1 MQKIF
6 NIPYFGI
13 DRMYKNHSAN
23 ILDCVNK
30 VFESGKVLMGSEI
43 DLFEKEIATVCNR
56 KYAISVGSCTDA
68 LFFALI
74 SAGIKPGD
82 EIIIT
87 SFSFIASV
95 TPILRAGAVPVFIDI
110 DPSNFMMDLNSI
122 EEKITTKTKAII
134 GVHLFGGLLDIEK
147 LENIA
152 KKHSLILIE
161 DTAQSIGAEI
171 NSRKAGSMGDISCIS
186 FDPTKIIG
194 AFGNGGVILTNNH
207 EYYSTLT
214 KLRYH
219 GKNTETNDFEILG
232 YNSRIATSQAA
243 ILIYELKILS
253 QWIKDRNEIADIYFK
268 ELQNISQLVLPTVS
282 ETCKHVFHKFVIQT
296 EKRDELKTF
305 LQSKGI
311 QTMIHYDKALFEH
324 SIFKNY
330 SFKTAELINIHSI
343 KNTVLSLP
351 IYPELKEEEIRYI
364 CDTIKDYYSKC

>member
-1 MQKIF
+1 MENKF

-13 DRMYKNHSAN
+13 DRMYNNHSEN
-23 ILDCVNK
+23 ILNCVNK

-43 DLFEKEIATVCNR
+43 VQFEKEIATICKR
-56 KYAISVGSCTDA
+56 KYAVSVGSCTDA

-110 DPSNFMMDLNSI
+110 DTSSYMMDLNTI
-122 EEKITTKTKAII
+122 EEKITSKTKAII
-134 GVHLFGGLLDIEK
+134 GVHLFGGLLNIEH

-161 DTAQSIGAEI
+161 DAAQSIGAEI
-171 NSRKAGSMGDISCIS
+171 NLRNAGSMGDISCIS

-194 AFGNGGVILTNNH
+194 AFGNGGVVLTDSDD
-207 EYYSTLT
+207 YFSTLT

-219 GKNTETNDFEILG
+219 GKNPETNDFEILG

-243 ILIYELKILS
+243 ILIYELKLLS
-253 QWIKDRNEIADIYFK
+253 QWIKERNSIANIYIK
-268 ELQNISQLVLPTVS
+268 ELQNITQITLPNIS
-282 ETCKHVFHKFVIQT
+282 ESTHHVFHKFVIQT
-296 EKRDELKTF
+296 EKRDDLKLF

-330 SFKTAELINIHSI
+330 SSKVSELKNIHEI
-343 KNTVLSLP
+343 KYKVLSLP
-351 IYPELKEEEIRYI
+351 IYPELKVEEILYI
-364 CDTIKDYYSKC
+364 CNTIKDYYSKC